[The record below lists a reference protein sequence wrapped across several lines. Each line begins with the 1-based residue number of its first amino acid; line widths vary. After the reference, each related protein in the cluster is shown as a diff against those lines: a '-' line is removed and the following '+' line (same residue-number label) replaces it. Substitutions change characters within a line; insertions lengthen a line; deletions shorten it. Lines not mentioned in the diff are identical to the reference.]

1 MRSKSTTNVVIVN
14 HARYSVGGPPTLLP
28 VERSR
33 LAVFS
38 AVYARP
44 SCLGGFCGTE
54 RVPLPPP
61 RSDLVGWLPFAS
73 LLIPSHST
81 QGPSS
86 PHFSSHFPFSIFPFP
101 LLHP

>member
-14 HARYSVGGPPTLLP
+14 RTRHGVGGPPTLVP

-33 LAVFS
+33 RAVFS

-61 RSDLVGWLPFAS
+61 RSDLVGGLFSAIPPTLNPEGLRPAFAPPFF
-73 LLIPSHST
+73 L
-81 QGPSS
+81 
-86 PHFSSHFPFSIFPFP
+86 FSIFIFPFS
-101 LLHP
+101 LA